1 MTTIYPSFDVSKTL
15 ISQYANSPALLS
27 IIGDLAAGVDGAT
40 LFNRFYDL
48 IWNLDTAQGYGL
60 DVWGRIVG
68 VGRILR
74 IPTDIDYFGFV
85 ESVDG
90 VPFDEGIFYNNVETT
105 QNYALSDTAYRRL
118 ILAKARSNIWDGS
131 ILQVNQ
137 ILMTLFWEYGNCYV
151 DDGLDM
157 TMTYTFETRLS
168 PVDYAIV
175 TQSGVLPR
183 PAGVLA
189 LVSMP

>member
-1 MTTIYPSFDVSKTL
+1 MTEIYPTFDVSKTI
-15 ISQYANSPALLS
+15 ISQYANSPALRS
-27 IIGDLAAGVDGAT
+27 ILEDMAAAVDGAT
-40 LFNRFYDL
+40 LFNSFYDN
-48 IWNLDTAQGYGL
+48 IWNLNTANGYGL

-68 VGRILR
+68 VGRVLR
-74 IPTDIDYFGFV
+74 VPTDVDYFGFV

-90 VPFDEGIFYNNVETT
+90 YPFDEGIFYNNLAVT
-105 QNYALSDTAYRRL
+105 QNFTLADPAFRRL

-131 ILQVNQ
+131 ILGVNQ

-175 TQSGVLPR
+175 AQSGVLPR